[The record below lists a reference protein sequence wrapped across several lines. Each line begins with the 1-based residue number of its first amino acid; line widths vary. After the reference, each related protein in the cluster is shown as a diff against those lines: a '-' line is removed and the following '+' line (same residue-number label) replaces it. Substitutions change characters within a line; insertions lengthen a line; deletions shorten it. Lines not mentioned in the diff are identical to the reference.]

1 METISNRREVI
12 SFSQLQIYICI
23 EKSERRREVAHG
35 RGLSSDKIKIQFL
48 VGEFKFVW
56 QVLWSVDTKC

>member
-12 SFSQLQIYICI
+12 SFSQLQICICI

-48 VGEFKFVW
+48 DGELKFV
-56 QVLWSVDTKC
+56 